1 MVNFLIFL
9 RINASWLAAGFLL
22 TFTSS
27 FGQTFFISVFSGDI
41 RAEFGLSNGEWGGIY
56 TLATMAS
63 AVVMVFAGGLTDR
76 FRVRHIGVIILGILA
91 FAVFLM
97 AQAGSVWVLVLAMF
111 LLRLMGQGM
120 MGHTAMVAMARWF
133 VATRGRA
140 VSIAGLG
147 VAMGE
152 GLLPIT
158 FVALM
163 GVFAWRDLWI
173 GAGLFLLLMTPVLFV
188 LLRRE
193 RTPMSFA
200 KETHSAGMQGRSWT
214 RGEVSRHWLFWMMVP
229 ALLGPAAWSTAFFF
243 HQVHFAEVKGWSHV
257 SLVALFPMFT
267 LTGIITMLSTGWLV
281 DRFGCARLASVYLL
295 PFAAGFGVIA
305 VADAL
310 WVAGLGVILMGVGQG
325 MNSTL
330 STAFWAEFFGT
341 RHLGTIR
348 AMTAAIMVL
357 GTAIG
362 PGVSGVL
369 IDLGIAFPS
378 QAYGIGIYF
387 LVAGILAG
395 IGALRARL
403 LLRALPDE
411 APSKR
416 TS

>member
-76 FRVRHIGVIILGILA
+76 FRVRHIGVIIVGILA
-91 FAVFLM
+91 FAMFLM
-97 AQAGSVWVLVLAMF
+97 AQAESVWVLVLAMF

-163 GVFAWRDLWI
+163 GVFAWRDLWM

-295 PFAAGFGVIA
+295 PLAAGFGVIA
-305 VADAL
+305 EADAL

-369 IDLGIAFPS
+369 IDLGIAFPR

-395 IGALRARL
+395 VGALRARL

-411 APSKR
+411 APSRR

>member
-1 MVNFLIFL
+1 MKNFLMFV
-9 RINASWLAAGFLL
+9 RGNAPWLAAGFLL

-63 AVVMVFAGGLTDR
+63 AAVMVFAGGLTDR

-91 FAVFLM
+91 FATFLM
-97 AQAGSVWVLVLAMF
+97 ARAGSVWVLILAMF
-111 LLRLMGQGM
+111 LLRLTGQGM
-120 MGHTAMVAMARWF
+120 MSHTAMVAMARWF

-163 GVFAWRDLWI
+163 GVFAWRDLWM
-173 GAGLFLLLMTPVLFV
+173 GAGLSLLALTPVLFV

-200 KETHSAGMQGRSWT
+200 AETHSAGMLGRNWS
-214 RGEVSRHWLFWMMVP
+214 RREVSRHWLFWMMVP
-229 ALLGPAAWSTAFFF
+229 AMLGPAAWNTAFFF
-243 HQVHFAEVKGWSHV
+243 HQVHFADVKSWSHV

-267 LTGIITMLSTGWLV
+267 LTGVISMLTTGWLV
-281 DRFGCARLASVYLL
+281 DRIGCARLTSFYLL
-295 PFAAGFGVIA
+295 PFVAGFWVLAGA
-305 VADAL
+305 QSL
-310 WVAGLGVILMGVGQG
+310 WFAGLGVIFLGVGQG

-362 PGVSGVL
+362 PGLSGVL
-369 IDLGIAFPS
+369 IDLGIDFAA
-378 QAYGIGIYF
+378 QANGIGLYF
-387 LVAGILAG
+387 LAAGILAG
-395 IGALRARL
+395 VGALRARR
-403 LLRALPDE
+403 LLRVPPSSLDLP
-411 APSKR
+411 R
-416 TS
+416 LH

>member
-76 FRVRHIGVIILGILA
+76 FRVRHIGVIIVGILA
-91 FAVFLM
+91 FAMFLM
-97 AQAGSVWVLVLAMF
+97 AQAESVWVLVLAMF

-163 GVFAWRDLWI
+163 GVFAWRDLWM

-295 PFAAGFGVIA
+295 PLAAGFGVIA
-305 VADAL
+305 EADAL

-411 APSKR
+411 ARSRR